1 MDKLSTSNPKMHFFK
16 FFALTILL
24 LTSQISFSQDTL
36 RVFFI
41 GNSYTGANDLPNM
54 TQRAAAAHG
63 DVLIYG
69 QELAGGQTLEGHWNN
84 RVGLL
89 ANMAGTQWD
98 YVVMQEQSQRPSFS
112 PTQVEQDVFPYA
124 RKLDSLF
131 KDQFDCV
138 QSAFYM
144 TWGRKNGDQANC
156 PFYPPVCTYE
166 GMQARLRES
175 YIQMAEDNNAICL
188 PVGEVWK
195 NVRDNLPSIELY
207 EMDGSHPNDV
217 GSFIAASTIYT
228 SLFHKAYTDSLPIV
242 SNPRHFDQLAV
253 QQFVTPTVFD
263 SLETWNNDTGA
274 AFTQFEDLVAGAYY
288 SVDEVVVNGDF
299 SIWDWGDGQGIDTI
313 LTGES
318 LAHHYLYKGIY
329 RITVTTLRGCE
340 SSESSHIVEIFH
352 TSVDEEPWE
361 FNIDELET
369 IRIYNLNSQLIL
381 EGLPTILEDKRY
393 LPTGIYLL
401 EGKSGSAVMRKKI
414 FLE

>member
-98 YVVMQEQSQRPSFS
+98 YVVMQEQSQRPAFAPS
-112 PTQVEQDVFPYA
+112 QVEQEVFPYA

-195 NVRDNLPSIELY
+195 HVRDNLPGIELY

-228 SLFHKAYTDSLPIV
+228 SLFHKSYTDSLPIV
-242 SNPRHFDQLAV
+242 SGPRHFDQLAV
-253 QQFVTPTVFD
+253 QQYVTPTVFD
-263 SLETWNNDTGA
+263 SLETWNNDTGQLST
-274 AFTQFEDLVAGAYY
+274 AFSDSISGNNLSIDISSTNAD
-288 SVDEVVVNGDF
+288 SIVVYF
-299 SIWDWGDGQGIDTI
+299 GDGSSDTLSFSSMSFQHQYDTSGYYEGTLI
-313 LTGES
+313 S
-318 LAHHYLYKGIY
+318 YKGCVMLSQEFFVLINP
-329 RITVTTLRGCE
+329 TT
-340 SSESSHIVEIFH
+340 SIADQEIEMH
-352 TSVDEEPWE
+352 HLKS
-361 FNIDELET
+361 
-369 IRIYNLNSQLIL
+369 IRILNLNGQLIL
-381 EGLPTILEDKRY
+381 EGPPTILEDKRY
-393 LPTGIYLL
+393 LPTGIYIL
-401 EGKSGSAVMRKKI
+401 EGRKGELVMRKKI
-414 FLE
+414 FVN

>member
-1 MDKLSTSNPKMHFFK
+1 MDKLSTSYPKMHFFK

-24 LTSQISFSQDTL
+24 LTFQTSFSQDTL

-84 RVGLL
+84 RSGLL
-89 ANMAGTQWD
+89 ASMAGTQWD
-98 YVVMQEQSQRPSFS
+98 YVVMQEQSQRPAFS
-112 PTQVEQDVFPYA
+112 PTQVSQDVFPYA

-195 NVRDNLPSIELY
+195 HVRDNLPGIELY

-228 SLFHKAYTDSLPIV
+228 SLFRKAYTDSLPIV

-253 QQFVTPTVFD
+253 QQYVTPTVFD
-263 SLETWNNDTGA
+263 SLETWNNDTVA
-274 AFTQFEDLVAGAYY
+274 PKVEWSYLLVGCDIAIEIDSLRSSYESVEFDFGDGVWRDTLAYSYQGPGSY
-288 SVDEVVVNGDF
+288 SVMARSVSGC
-299 SIWDWGDGQGIDTI
+299 DTSS
-313 LTGES
+313 TS
-318 LAHHYLYKGIY
+318 Q
-329 RITVTTLRGCE
+329 TVALQFPCN
-340 SSESSHIVEIFH
+340 
-352 TSVDEEPWE
+352 TSVHEEQVPE
-361 FNIDELET
+361 LFELEHLKLFA
-369 IRIYNLNSQLIL
+369 LNGQLIL
-381 EGLPTILEDKRY
+381 EGPPTILDDKRY
-393 LPTGIYLL
+393 LPTGIYIL
-401 EGKSGSAVMRKKI
+401 EGRKGELVMRKKVFI
-414 FLE
+414 E

>member
-1 MDKLSTSNPKMHFFK
+1 MYKLDTLRQPKQW
-16 FFALTILL
+16 LTITAFLL
-24 LTSQISFSQDTL
+24 ISQISFSQDTH

>member
-1 MDKLSTSNPKMHFFK
+1 MYKLDTLRQPKQW
-16 FFALTILL
+16 LTITAFLL
-24 LTSQISFSQDTL
+24 ISQISFSQDTL

-299 SIWDWGDGQGIDTI
+299 SIWDWGDGQGSDTI